1 MLEKL
6 KLTNFSVD
14 KVRDILEPKPVAETK
29 PTVDTPKKVPEEF
42 MNAMTSAVSFVH

>member
-14 KVRDILEPKPVAETK
+14 KVLDILEPKPVAKTK
-29 PTVDTPKKVPEEF
+29 PTVDTTKKVPEEF
-42 MNAMTSAVSFVH
+42 MTAMTSAVSFVH